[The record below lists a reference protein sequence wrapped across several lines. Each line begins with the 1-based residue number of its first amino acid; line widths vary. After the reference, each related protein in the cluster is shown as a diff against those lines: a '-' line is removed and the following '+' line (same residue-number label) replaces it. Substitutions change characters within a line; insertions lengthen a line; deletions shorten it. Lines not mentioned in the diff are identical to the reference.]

1 MSQIN
6 VSEKPLRIA
15 FPAGRLLGVLLA
27 ATLLAAIA
35 CPPLVAQAP
44 PTKPKT
50 AQPPAGKDAAPQADP
65 SAAFFRDG
73 VVPHLSIVISQPEM
87 QKLRDKNREYVRCT
101 IVEDGRA
108 QYERVAIHLK
118 GGAGSFRSIDDKPA
132 MTIKFN
138 KFEKEQ
144 LFHGLDKINVNN
156 SVQDPGY
163 LDELICGELFTM
175 AGIPAPRVTH
185 ARVKLNGRDLGIFVL
200 KEGFD
205 KKFVKRNGLDPKGN
219 LYEGGFVQDLDGQP
233 RLQSGEGPDDLSDLK
248 AVVAACREPDLSK
261 RWPKMEQVIEIDRF
275 ITFMAVELMCC
286 HWDGYCNN
294 HNNYRFYIDKTT
306 HRIQF
311 FPHGMDQMF
320 RDTNFNILNTPG
332 AIVASAVLSNP
343 EWRGRYRDKVSELM
357 KLFVPADRLISRV
370 ELLHQRLRPVF
381 EEMGS
386 SQASDFDNKCKDLQ
400 NRLKARAQ
408 NLTQQNGVVEP
419 RALRFNSSGVAI
431 LTHWDPKQETG
442 DARLEAV
449 DTMDGVSK
457 LRLLTI
463 TAEQGGRC
471 VASWRTKVL
480 LTAGKYRFE
489 ARARGR
495 SIMVAPDPAAQGAGI
510 RVSGTPRTNKLDGT
524 TTWHDLAHEFQVQQ
538 PTQEVELVA
547 ELRATSGAVH
557 FDRSSLR
564 LVKLGPD
571 TK

>member
-233 RLQSGEGPDDLSDLK
+233 RLQSGEGPDDLSDVK

-294 HNNYRFYIDKTT
+294 HNY
-306 HRIQF
+306 
-311 FPHGMDQMF
+311 
-320 RDTNFNILNTPG
+320 
-332 AIVASAVLSNP
+332 
-343 EWRGRYRDKVSELM
+343 
-357 KLFVPADRLISRV
+357 
-370 ELLHQRLRPVF
+370 
-381 EEMGS
+381 
-386 SQASDFDNKCKDLQ
+386 
-400 NRLKARAQ
+400 
-408 NLTQQNGVVEP
+408 
-419 RALRFNSSGVAI
+419 
-431 LTHWDPKQETG
+431 
-442 DARLEAV
+442 
-449 DTMDGVSK
+449 
-457 LRLLTI
+457 
-463 TAEQGGRC
+463 
-471 VASWRTKVL
+471 
-480 LTAGKYRFE
+480 
-489 ARARGR
+489 
-495 SIMVAPDPAAQGAGI
+495 
-510 RVSGTPRTNKLDGT
+510 
-524 TTWHDLAHEFQVQQ
+524 
-538 PTQEVELVA
+538 
-547 ELRATSGAVH
+547 
-557 FDRSSLR
+557 
-564 LVKLGPD
+564 
-571 TK
+571 